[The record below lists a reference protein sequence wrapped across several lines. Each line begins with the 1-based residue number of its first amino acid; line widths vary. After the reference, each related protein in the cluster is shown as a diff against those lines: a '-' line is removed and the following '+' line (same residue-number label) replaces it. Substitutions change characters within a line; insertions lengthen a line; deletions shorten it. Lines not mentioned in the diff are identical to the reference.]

1 MVKSFDHMVTLFRKN
16 YVDPDD
22 PSLGMEATDYFTDP
36 EVGFFPRLGAKY
48 FCLDYGI
55 EGGLVELPNTPQ
67 EWRVTQRNRV
77 DYCAIGIDKPERSLK
92 PINLEHA
99 HIHLQFQCE
108 IETGAV
114 LKFLQREMGHKKF
127 KLITCRGASIE
138 VRDYV
143 RATGKHGGID
153 NPERKN
159 TDGLP
164 NPGGETG
171 VMTPHEARENQRGKH
186 HDSVA
191 EIHQY
196 ISDHAL
202 DNNLDMFVLFFFFE
216 KILTYTNSYSLVRTF
231 PQVLP
236 HRQVR
241 LLKYGLLRIIFYFI
255 KIYH

>member
-22 PSLGMEATDYFTDP
+22 PSRGMEETDYFTDS
-36 EVGFFPRLGAKY
+36 EIGFFPRLGKKY
-48 FCLDYGI
+48 FCLDYDND
-55 EGGLVELPNTPQ
+55 EGVVEVDTTPE
-67 EWRVTQRNRV
+67 EWRVTQRNSV
-77 DYCAIGIDKPERSLK
+77 EYCSIGIDKPERSLK

-138 VRDYV
+138 VHDYV
-143 RATGKHGGID
+143 RAVGKYGGVD

-164 NPGGETG
+164 NPGGQRG
-171 VMTPHEARENQRGKH
+171 VMILHEARANRRGKH
-186 HDSVA
+186 DDSVA

-202 DNNLDMFVLFFFFE
+202 DTNLDMFVLFF
-216 KILTYTNSYSLVRTF
+216 
-231 PQVLP
+231 
-236 HRQVR
+236 
-241 LLKYGLLRIIFYFI
+241 LRKNTDLY
-255 KIYH
+255 